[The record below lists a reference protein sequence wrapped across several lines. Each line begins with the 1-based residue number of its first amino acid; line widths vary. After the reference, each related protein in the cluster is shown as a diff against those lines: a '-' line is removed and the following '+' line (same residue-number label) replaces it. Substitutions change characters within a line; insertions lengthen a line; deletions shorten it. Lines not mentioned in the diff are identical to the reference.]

1 MRAFLHSLRTL
12 SASLRMLLALTV
24 IVGIGYPLLITA
36 IAQIP
41 GLKSRA
47 DDSVIKQDGKV
58 VGSKLIGQN
67 FLDSKG
73 NPLGQYFQPRPSA
86 AGSTGYDP
94 TATSA
99 SNLGPESMVDTLP
112 DPSVKGDTGKQSL
125 LTQVCA
131 RSLAIGQLDGV
142 DGSRPFCTSDGV
154 GAVLAVFWSG
164 PGYHGTVTRVVS
176 LNQTGNATPFIP
188 EYKGVKVELAQ
199 FGQDYS
205 KGQVVPIRGT
215 APAKPAVPADA
226 VTASGSGLDP
236 EISPAYAKIQEATVA
251 KARGI
256 SVDQVTALVKKYT
269 AGRDLGFIGEPRV
282 NVLQLNVAL
291 DRQYPVK

>member
-41 GLKSRA
+41 GLKNRA

-73 NPLGQYFQPRPSA
+73 NPLAQYFQPRPSA

-112 DPSVKGDTGKQSL
+112 DPSVKGDTGKPSL
-125 LTQVCA
+125 LTQVCS

-176 LNQTGNATPFIP
+176 LNQTGTATAFIP
-188 EYKGVKVELAQ
+188 EYKGAKVELAQ

-215 APAKPAVPADA
+215 APTKPAVPADA

-256 SVDQVTALVKKYT
+256 SVEQVAALVKKYT
-269 AGRDLGFIGEPRV
+269 AGRDLGFMGEPRV
-282 NVLQLNVAL
+282 NVLQLNLAL